1 MNRKTAVL
9 LATVLP
15 SPIGT
20 LLLTGE
26 PSATAPGGTALAS
39 LTVLAPDR
47 AAATAHRPT
56 DHEAFTEITRQL
68 AAYFDGTLTAFAVEC
83 TARGTAFQHLVWNA
97 LAHVPYGTTSTYERL
112 AADIGSPGAAR
123 AVGAALAANPVL
135 LVRPCHRVLGA
146 DGALRGYAAGTDAKQ
161 HLLDHEAAHA
171 RAAA

>member
-1 MNRKTAVL
+1 MP

-39 LTVLAPDR
+39 LTVLGPSRLAPGARLD
-47 AAATAHRPT
+47 TI
-56 DHEAFTEITRQL
+56 AFAEITRQL
-68 AAYFDGTLTAFAVEC
+68 DAYFDGTLTAFDIEC

-97 LAHVPYGTTSTYERL
+97 LARVPYGTTSTYERL
-112 AADIGSPGAAR
+112 AADIGAPGAAR

-171 RAAA
+171 RTRAAV